1 MSSPVRPRR
10 ATRRTAIV
18 ESDDEED
25 VSNRSRVQDEEDFEP
40 EPQPARRATR
50 SGRKST
56 TPAPTPTA
64 APRPRGRPKKAP
76 TPAPATESSAVFDAD
91 TTIKTEPMSSS
102 PARPSPRNRKSTARS
117 SISSVPELPPTPQAK
132 PPKSPESSQKPMA
145 ALADISDA
153 SMNASNADDT
163 QATIKP
169 IKPMST
175 IMEKPMDIVLKSRTM
190 AIPVVEDTTP
200 KSRIV
205 LTHLILNNFKSYAGR
220 QEVGPFHASFSSV
233 VGPNG
238 SGKSNVIDSLLF
250 VFGFRASKM
259 RQGKIS
265 ALIHNSAQYPNLDHC
280 EVAVYFQE
288 VMDQPG
294 GGHEVIPNS
303 ELIISRKAFKNNSSK
318 YYINGKESNFTTV
331 TTLLRDRGV
340 DLDHKRFLIL
350 QGEVESIAQ
359 MKAKAGNEHE
369 DGLLEYLEDIIGTS
383 KYKTPIEESAAEVE
397 ALNDVCMEKSGRVQ
411 HVEKEK
417 NSLEDKKDKAIAY
430 IRDENELAMKQ
441 SALYQLFIHK
451 CNENL
456 TVTEEAITQM
466 QAQLDAELE
475 KHHGSEQIIKSL
487 KEDYDVGSKEFEIQ
501 SKSTQALVKEMAKFE
516 QERVKFDEK
525 RKFLDDKRKKL
536 EKTIA
541 NAEAT
546 SVEADETIEQCG
558 LEIDTRTQEIA
569 ELEEQVQTAEAEL
582 AEIRDSLKGKTQAF
596 SDQIAAKQKSLEPW
610 NEKINQKQ
618 SAVAVAESEL
628 NILQEKAN
636 AGAVALEDLQSKI
649 ASIEENKSAKRSE
662 LKSCQ
667 AEKAELLKEA
677 DNMKSELSVL
687 AEQEP
692 KIRSKISN
700 ARQKADEARSSLSNT
715 QARGNVLSALMRM
728 KESGRIDGFHG
739 RLGNLGAIDP
749 KYDVAISTACGA
761 LDNFVTE
768 TVEAGQ
774 QCIEYLRKNNVGR
787 GNFICLDKLRRRD
800 LSPIQTPENA
810 PRLFDLVTAKEDK
823 FRPAFYHAMQ
833 DTLVAAD
840 LAQANRIAY
849 GAKRWRVV
857 TLDGE
862 LIDKSGTMS
871 GGGSTV
877 KRGLMSS
884 KLVSDVSREQVA
896 KYESDRDGW
905 ETKFQEFQE
914 YQRECETRLKELN
927 EKIPQLDTRMQ
938 KIGLEIESAE
948 RNIADMQRRI
958 KEVSKEHQPS
968 ATDNS
973 RIAALQKEIAK
984 LNRDIERL
992 HGETSS
998 VEEEIKALQ
1007 DKIMEVGGEKLRAQ
1021 RAKVDSIKEEIS
1033 SNNEEISNAEVRKV
1047 KAEKQKI
1054 KLEKD
1059 HAKSSK
1065 ELAAA
1070 SRDLEKLEDDIN
1082 NQGERA
1088 EELQAQVAAA
1098 EEGLAAKKKE
1108 LKALKSELDEKTDEL
1123 NETRAVEIEM
1133 RNKLEENQK
1142 ALTENQARLRHWN
1155 DKLSKIVL
1163 QNIDDLVGGSG
1174 NSQPKRRSQPKPE
1187 QSDDGDVEMD
1197 DAPQDDVDMTD
1208 APAEEEEGEDEEEED
1223 EGEDEEGEHVNGQPN
1238 ELPRYTPDELADMN
1252 ERTLKGEIAALE
1264 EKTQNVN
1271 VDLGVLAEYRR
1282 RVEEHAARASDLQS
1296 AVEQRD
1302 YAKKRCD
1309 DLRRLRLEGF
1319 MEGFSAISL
1328 RLKEMYQM
1336 ITMGGNAELELVD
1349 SLDPF
1354 SEGILFSVM
1363 PPKKSWKNISN
1374 LSGGEKTLSSLAL
1387 VFALHH
1393 YKPTP
1398 LYVMDEIDA
1407 ALDFR
1412 NVSIVANYIKERT
1425 KNAQFIVISLRNNM
1439 FELAARLVG
1448 VYKVNHMTKSVTIE
1462 NKDFIVRPQGQ
1473 QQASQRTQGGNNT
1486 TILPFRSSFQQH
1498 DDVQGQGSEDQVPCQ
1513 AIPLK
1518 VTMQEDN
1525 ILEESV
1531 LSISIMWML
1540 LFFVA
1545 HLAVAFPANWN
1556 ETVSCPHDA
1565 LYSSLIEDDGKFCS
1579 SVLEGIHCGAGYST
1593 PTEYV
1598 RHNQTR
1604 IASYTVGTSSD
1615 SSRATTR
1622 EDSFTVEYSDTWT
1635 TDWETSASVGQPASG
1650 TYPEKTTTESK
1661 ATSRSRNQTRSAFSS
1676 SVETTKEAS
1685 RTGPF
1690 TNSSSPATETLD
1702 ETSSKPA
1709 DSRNLTTPGSPS
1721 NTRGPISESS
1731 SLFQNQTS
1739 GTRPTSSFVQ
1749 SGNQTQ
1755 SRPPSTDV
1763 TPQPSSTSTPE
1774 PEMTQPGTTRGS
1786 LPWSIPGNTTSSP
1799 SGSGTVS
1806 LERDYRF
1813 RRQWLSAD
1821 YQSVEWHFH
1830 VLSNVTIA
1838 ESVILGRSN
1847 PSGNVSVPTISTSKS
1862 GTFVSTPTPTLPF
1875 TSQSSIAS
1883 TPRSG
1888 SSIPGWNSTAS
1899 PSGGNTTIPTISIS
1913 RTGTPVPFS
1922 TVSLPS
1928 DTIPTSE
1935 EVTSSTSSNSVAPS
1949 WNGTIPPSTSNA
1961 SMPTISLTQT
1971 EISLPFPTTPATIR
1985 SFPTLSGNTSTS
1997 TRNGSVV
2004 SGWNTTSR
2012 VSESIGT
2019 GTIPS
2024 SFGPGS
2030 SVSLPTDSELSS
2042 STTQS
2047 GGIRWNFTS
2056 SVSGVVS
2063 LPTISVPTS
2072 EIPSLPLPTDSFQF
2086 STSTESRSVI
2096 SGGNTT
2102 TSVTGSTEAVT
2113 SFSSPVP
2120 TTSTPSDE
2128 SNGSAS
2134 AGNATTTGVPE
2145 FPAANFTHVTRTAA
2159 LSEETCYT
2167 LPDDPE
2173 GDATRRALLFNSRL
2187 REDNISIPIPY
2198 IESVEFESGGVDPL
2212 YLTVRDEEGG
2222 TYFVDIS
2229 HRGRLSVA
2237 DPAGFLVTLDA
2248 KGIHFSGSNCT
2259 YDISITIDDMY
2270 EQITELAGVQ
2280 CAALKRQKRADD
2292 LDFSQT
2298 LYLHDQCGNVVDKSL
2313 RQYPQLLVGGTVCAE
2328 ATADEDTGR
2337 WDFDC
2342 TFPGSQSGSMR
2353 CQVAV
2358 KNSVIDFIATDPFG
2372 GSCPDLSTVVTM
2384 LEESGQDIVDPSE
2397 LRNDLT
2403 NRGLRTDRARQEADE
2418 AVAAYT
2424 RLWQALGAFF
2434 TKDAESSKGSLEKYI
2449 DMYNSHRSFE
2459 NDICQALHEGDI
2471 PLNLTLIAGAAQIPA
2486 ISTLNWAPE
2495 STRPYNITV
2504 QDSTRIACCP
2514 DAQVAEGE
2522 GDKCA
2527 YPREAIIP
2535 GTGCVC
2541 GTSAEGIGI
2550 AFEWTEC
2557 GNFAGSCE
2565 ADGDCG
2571 DGYLCLTGS
2580 CCGGGVCVDAYACSE
2595 NGTALIR
2602 SDGGF

>member
-10 ATRRTAIV
+10 ATRRTAIID
-18 ESDDEED
+18 SDDEDD
-25 VSNRSRVQDEEDFEP
+25 VSNRSRVQDEEEDFEP

-56 TPAPTPTA
+56 TPAPSVASTPK
-64 APRPRGRPKKAP
+64 PRGRPRKTP
-76 TPAPATESSAVFDAD
+76 TPAPATDSSEVFDAD
-91 TTIKTEPMSSS
+91 STIKPEPSSS
-102 PARPSPRNRKSTARS
+102 PAMPPPRKRKSVARS
-117 SISSVPELPPTPQAK
+117 SISSVSDLPPTPQPKA
-132 PPKSPESSQKPMA
+132 PKSPESSQKPMA
-145 ALADISDA
+145 SLADITDA
-153 SMNASNADDT
+153 SINTSNADDT
-163 QATIKP
+163 HATIKP
-169 IKPMST
+169 IKPMDT
-175 IMEKPMDIVLKSRTM
+175 IMEKPMDIVLKSRTL
-190 AIPVVEDTTP
+190 AVPVVEDTTP

-205 LTHLILNNFKSYAGR
+205 LTHLVLNNFKSYAGR

-265 ALIHNSAQYPNLDHC
+265 ALIHNSAQHPNLDHC

-294 GGHEVIPNS
+294 GGHEVIPKS
-303 ELIISRKAFKNNSSK
+303 ELVISRRAFKNNSSK

-331 TTLLRDRGV
+331 TNLLRDRGV

-383 KYKTPIEESAAEVE
+383 KYKTPIEESATEVE
-397 ALNDVCMEKSGRVQ
+397 TLNDVCMEKSGRVQ

-456 TVTEEAITQM
+456 TVTGEAITQM

-475 KHHGSEQIIKSL
+475 KHHGSEQIIKTL
-487 KEDYDVGSKEFEIQ
+487 KEEYDVGSKEFEIK
-501 SKSTQALVKEMAKFE
+501 SKTTQALVKEMAKFE

-558 LEIDTRTQEIA
+558 LEIDTRTQDIA
-569 ELEEQVQTAEAEL
+569 ELEEQVQAAEAEL
-582 AEIRDSLKGKTQAF
+582 ATIRDSLKGKTQEF
-596 SDQIAAKQKSLEPW
+596 SDQIAALQKSLEPW

-636 AGAVALEDLQSKI
+636 AGAVALEELQSKI
-649 ASIEENKSAKRSE
+649 ESIEKNKSAKRAE

-677 DNMKSELSVL
+677 ENMKSELSVL

-715 QARGNVLSALMRM
+715 QVRGNVLSALMRM

-857 TLDGE
+857 TLAGE

-871 GGGSTV
+871 GGGTTV

-884 KLVSDVSREQVA
+884 KLVSDVSKEQVA

-905 ETKFQEFQE
+905 EAKFQEFQE

-927 EKIPQLDTRMQ
+927 EQIPQLDTKMQ

-948 RNIADMQRRI
+948 RNITDMQRRI
-958 KEVSKEHQPS
+958 KEVSREHQPS

-973 RIAALQKEIAK
+973 RIATLQKEIAK
-984 LNRDIERL
+984 LNRDIEKL

-1007 DKIMEVGGEKLRAQ
+1007 DRIMEVGGEKLRAQ

-1047 KAEKQKI
+1047 KAEKQKV

-1070 SRDLEKLEDDIN
+1070 SRDLEKLENDIN

-1088 EELQAQVAAA
+1088 EELQTQVEAA
-1098 EEGLAAKKKE
+1098 EEGLAAKKQE
-1108 LKALKSELDEKTDEL
+1108 LKALKTELDEKTGEL
-1123 NETRAVEIEM
+1123 NETRAIEIEM

-1142 ALTENQARLRHWN
+1142 ALAENQQRLRHWN

-1163 QNIDDLVGGSG
+1163 QNIDDLVGG
-1174 NSQPKRRSQPKPE
+1174 NSQPKRRSQPKPQQVDNDE
-1187 QSDDGDVEMD
+1187 DVDMD

-1208 APAEEEEGEDEEEED
+1208 APEEEEEQEEADGEEEED
-1223 EGEDEEGEHVNGQPN
+1223 EEDISEQPN

-1282 RVEEHAARASDLQS
+1282 RVEEHAARASDLQT
-1296 AVEQRD
+1296 AIEQRD
-1302 YAKKRCD
+1302 AAKKRCD

-1462 NKDFIVRPQGQ
+1462 NKDFIVRPQSQ
-1473 QQASQRTQGGNNT
+1473 QQSSQRSQGGNTT
-1486 TILPFRSSFQQH
+1486 TILPFRCAPHAATRTTFASH
-1498 DDVQGQGSEDQVPCQ
+1498 D
-1513 AIPLK
+1513 
-1518 VTMQEDN
+1518 
-1525 ILEESV
+1525 
-1531 LSISIMWML
+1531 
-1540 LFFVA
+1540 
-1545 HLAVAFPANWN
+1545 
-1556 ETVSCPHDA
+1556 
-1565 LYSSLIEDDGKFCS
+1565 
-1579 SVLEGIHCGAGYST
+1579 
-1593 PTEYV
+1593 
-1598 RHNQTR
+1598 
-1604 IASYTVGTSSD
+1604 
-1615 SSRATTR
+1615 
-1622 EDSFTVEYSDTWT
+1622 
-1635 TDWETSASVGQPASG
+1635 
-1650 TYPEKTTTESK
+1650 
-1661 ATSRSRNQTRSAFSS
+1661 
-1676 SVETTKEAS
+1676 
-1685 RTGPF
+1685 
-1690 TNSSSPATETLD
+1690 
-1702 ETSSKPA
+1702 
-1709 DSRNLTTPGSPS
+1709 
-1721 NTRGPISESS
+1721 
-1731 SLFQNQTS
+1731 
-1739 GTRPTSSFVQ
+1739 
-1749 SGNQTQ
+1749 
-1755 SRPPSTDV
+1755 
-1763 TPQPSSTSTPE
+1763 
-1774 PEMTQPGTTRGS
+1774 PGTQ
-1786 LPWSIPGNTTSSP
+1786 LP
-1799 SGSGTVS
+1799 
-1806 LERDYRF
+1806 
-1813 RRQWLSAD
+1813 
-1821 YQSVEWHFH
+1821 
-1830 VLSNVTIA
+1830 
-1838 ESVILGRSN
+1838 
-1847 PSGNVSVPTISTSKS
+1847 
-1862 GTFVSTPTPTLPF
+1862 
-1875 TSQSSIAS
+1875 
-1883 TPRSG
+1883 
-1888 SSIPGWNSTAS
+1888 
-1899 PSGGNTTIPTISIS
+1899 
-1913 RTGTPVPFS
+1913 
-1922 TVSLPS
+1922 
-1928 DTIPTSE
+1928 
-1935 EVTSSTSSNSVAPS
+1935 
-1949 WNGTIPPSTSNA
+1949 
-1961 SMPTISLTQT
+1961 
-1971 EISLPFPTTPATIR
+1971 
-1985 SFPTLSGNTSTS
+1985 
-1997 TRNGSVV
+1997 
-2004 SGWNTTSR
+2004 
-2012 VSESIGT
+2012 
-2019 GTIPS
+2019 
-2024 SFGPGS
+2024 
-2030 SVSLPTDSELSS
+2030 
-2042 STTQS
+2042 
-2047 GGIRWNFTS
+2047 
-2056 SVSGVVS
+2056 
-2063 LPTISVPTS
+2063 
-2072 EIPSLPLPTDSFQF
+2072 
-2086 STSTESRSVI
+2086 
-2096 SGGNTT
+2096 
-2102 TSVTGSTEAVT
+2102 
-2113 SFSSPVP
+2113 
-2120 TTSTPSDE
+2120 
-2128 SNGSAS
+2128 
-2134 AGNATTTGVPE
+2134 
-2145 FPAANFTHVTRTAA
+2145 
-2159 LSEETCYT
+2159 
-2167 LPDDPE
+2167 
-2173 GDATRRALLFNSRL
+2173 
-2187 REDNISIPIPY
+2187 
-2198 IESVEFESGGVDPL
+2198 
-2212 YLTVRDEEGG
+2212 
-2222 TYFVDIS
+2222 
-2229 HRGRLSVA
+2229 
-2237 DPAGFLVTLDA
+2237 
-2248 KGIHFSGSNCT
+2248 
-2259 YDISITIDDMY
+2259 YDII
-2270 EQITELAGVQ
+2270 
-2280 CAALKRQKRADD
+2280 KRV
-2292 LDFSQT
+2292 L
-2298 LYLHDQCGNVVDKSL
+2298 
-2313 RQYPQLLVGGTVCAE
+2313 
-2328 ATADEDTGR
+2328 
-2337 WDFDC
+2337 
-2342 TFPGSQSGSMR
+2342 
-2353 CQVAV
+2353 
-2358 KNSVIDFIATDPFG
+2358 
-2372 GSCPDLSTVVTM
+2372 
-2384 LEESGQDIVDPSE
+2384 GQDLGHDRSLKP
-2397 LRNDLT
+2397 LT
-2403 NRGLRTDRARQEADE
+2403 FD
-2418 AVAAYT
+2418 
-2424 RLWQALGAFF
+2424 
-2434 TKDAESSKGSLEKYI
+2434 
-2449 DMYNSHRSFE
+2449 
-2459 NDICQALHEGDI
+2459 
-2471 PLNLTLIAGAAQIPA
+2471 
-2486 ISTLNWAPE
+2486 
-2495 STRPYNITV
+2495 
-2504 QDSTRIACCP
+2504 
-2514 DAQVAEGE
+2514 
-2522 GDKCA
+2522 
-2527 YPREAIIP
+2527 
-2535 GTGCVC
+2535 
-2541 GTSAEGIGI
+2541 
-2550 AFEWTEC
+2550 
-2557 GNFAGSCE
+2557 
-2565 ADGDCG
+2565 
-2571 DGYLCLTGS
+2571 
-2580 CCGGGVCVDAYACSE
+2580 
-2595 NGTALIR
+2595 
-2602 SDGGF
+2602 